1 MHPTKPMNTP
11 AKNTEKMIVKNR
23 YNEKFMDWLAKRDPH
38 TIDPINKKTPKIT
51 NANTKIGKLVFLE
64 RLSKNPLNL
73 VFSLT
78 GTAFTGEAVLATAFA
93 GEEVLATVF
102 TSEFILK
109 PHSVQNSE
117 SILSSLPHLGQNFL
131 LSTNITSSILKS
143 YVLKI
148 MKINLP
154 ICLHHIHKGL

>member
-11 AKNTEKMIVKNR
+11 PKNTEKMIVKNR
-23 YNEKFMDWLAKRDPH
+23 YTEKFMDWFAKSEPH
-38 TIDPINKKTPKIT
+38 TIDPTNKKTPKIT

-78 GTAFTGEAVLATAFA
+78 GTAFTGD
-93 GEEVLATVF
+93 EVLATVF